1 MGLIIKM
8 IFKIIFMSQILKHGS
23 RRRNDVIDVIR
34 AAFGPAAGHTTLN
47 KMRNVQFYWRVTL
60 AVSLLR

>member
-34 AAFGPAAGHTTLN
+34 ADFGPAAGHTT
-47 KMRNVQFYWRVTL
+47 
-60 AVSLLR
+60 